1 MYTCICIH
9 KCVYVYMFANK
20 KGNGKKVQV
29 RRASKYKPAHK
40 AVVVP
45 VNSTLL
51 IQLSQLQW
59 LVIQAKPV
67 LFLA

>member
-1 MYTCICIH
+1 
-9 KCVYVYMFANK
+9 MFANK